1 MSQRGFDLNQ
11 LRTFVAVAEAG
22 SVSAGAER
30 VFLSQSSVSE
40 QLKKLEER
48 AGQPLFLRGKLGVI
62 ATPAG
67 ARLLEHARRI
77 LAMSEAAFDDLQG
90 RSLDGELRVA
100 ITDYYRP
107 HDIARVL
114 KTFSEQHPRLKLHV
128 TVLPSA
134 VIDSGALD
142 DAAFDIG
149 LSLRIVT
156 PDTRR
161 AAAGAARKSST
172 VVRREKLLWVTGTDA
187 DPRSST
193 HTPTRAP
200 THAPNNPPI
209 NSPPYRLILLPSSC
223 QLQRFVVKLLDER
236 KVPYVISH
244 SASGVAGLQLA
255 LKAGLGIS
263 CLNESSLGAGLVPCA
278 ANIGLPALPSVEF
291 HLLPARLGESERVTH
306 ARAAFA
312 RLLA

>member
-1 MSQRGFDLNQ
+1 MNQRAFDLNQ

-40 QLKKLEER
+40 QLKKLEDR
-48 AGQPLFLRGKLGVI
+48 TGQPLFLRGKLGVT

-100 ITDYYRP
+100 VTDYYRP
-107 HDIARVL
+107 QDIARVL
-114 KTFSEQHPRLKLHV
+114 KSFSEQHPRLKLHV

-134 VIDSGALD
+134 VIDSGEAN

-149 LSLRIVT
+149 LSLRIVA
-156 PDTRR
+156 PGDRR
-161 AAAGAARKSST
+161 AAAGASRKAST
-172 VVRREKLLWVTGTDA
+172 VVRREKLVWVTSADA
-187 DPRSST
+187 DSRTSAFANP
-193 HTPTRAP
+193 
-200 THAPNNPPI
+200 HATDRP
-209 NSPPYRLILLPSSC
+209 PPYRLVLLPSTC
-223 QLQRFVVKLLDER
+223 QLQRFVVKLLDEH

-291 HLLPARLGESERVTH
+291 HLLPARVGESERVTQ

>member
-1 MSQRGFDLNQ
+1 MSQRGFDLGQ

-22 SVSAGAER
+22 TVSAAAER

-48 AGQPLFLRGKLGVI
+48 AGQPLFVRSKLGVT

-67 ARLLEHARRI
+67 AKLLDHARRI
-77 LAMSEAAFDDLQG
+77 IAMSEAAFEDLQG
-90 RSLDGELRVA
+90 RSLDGELRIA

-107 HDIARVL
+107 HEIARVL
-114 KTFSEQHPRLKLHV
+114 KSFSEQHPRLRLHV

-134 VIDSGALD
+134 VIDSSAD
-142 DAAFDIG
+142 DDGTFDIG

-156 PDTRR
+156 PGNGRANAGNTRL
-161 AAAGAARKSST
+161 KSS
-172 VVRREKLLWVTGTDA
+172 VIRREKLVWVTSADA
-187 DPRSST
+187 DPRIST
-193 HTPTRAP
+193 
-200 THAPNNPPI
+200 
-209 NSPPYRLILLPSSC
+209 PYPLVLLPGTC
-223 QLQRFVVKLLDER
+223 QLQRFIVKLLDER

-263 CLNESSLGAGLVPCA
+263 CLNESSIGAGLA
-278 ANIGLPALPSVEF
+278 ACPPSVRLPALPAVEF
-291 HLLPARLGESERVTH
+291 HLLPGRVGEDMLVTN
-306 ARAAFA
+306 ARAALT
-312 RLLA
+312 RLFS